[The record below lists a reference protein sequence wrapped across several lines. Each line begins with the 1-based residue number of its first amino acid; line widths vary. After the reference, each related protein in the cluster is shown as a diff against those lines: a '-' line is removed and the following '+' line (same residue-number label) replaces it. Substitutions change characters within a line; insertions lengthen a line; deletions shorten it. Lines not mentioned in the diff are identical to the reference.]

1 MDKFLVFLY
10 LIKAF
15 RNLTKLIS
23 LNLEANRL
31 ETINETVSSII
42 DLFLNK
48 YYKILLKKIIFF
60 KAFW

>member
-60 KAFW
+60 KAF

>member
-31 ETINETVSSII
+31 ETINETVSIAI

-60 KAFW
+60 KAF

>member
-1 MDKFLVFLY
+1 MYKFELFLY

-31 ETINETVSSII
+31 ETINETVSIAI

-60 KAFW
+60 KAFL